1 MLILENELKF
11 CILFLSFTYEGKC
24 RYVQLWKSLLPLHYI
39 HNQKSWE
46 MGVLARYFYQIISLQ
61 KTPKLINNLTNGI
74 VVSKI
79 FAGDADTFNV
89 F

>member
-1 MLILENELKF
+1 
-11 CILFLSFTYEGKC
+11 
-24 RYVQLWKSLLPLHYI
+24 
-39 HNQKSWE
+39 
-46 MGVLARYFYQIISLQ
+46 MGVIARYFYQITSLQ

>member
-1 MLILENELKF
+1 
-11 CILFLSFTYEGKC
+11 
-24 RYVQLWKSLLPLHYI
+24 
-39 HNQKSWE
+39 
-46 MGVLARYFYQIISLQ
+46 MGVLARYFYQITSLR

-79 FAGDADTFNV
+79 FAGDANTLFV

>member
-1 MLILENELKF
+1 
-11 CILFLSFTYEGKC
+11 
-24 RYVQLWKSLLPLHYI
+24 
-39 HNQKSWE
+39 